1 MRRLISGLAVAAGL
15 FFASIAPSHA
25 GVTITFYSH
34 KFRLIDG
41 LASDYPHGFAILS
54 GTNNAGQPVN
64 VDMGFSATTLYAMA
78 LLVPLDGAL
87 DDPYTG
93 DYVAT
98 ATPHFSFPLSEAQYQ
113 AVLATADK
121 WRNAKQ
127 PSYDFY
133 TRNCVTF
140 IRDIAVAAG
149 LSVSY
154 SRDFIHDPKGF
165 LDDAAIRNR
174 PFLAQY
180 GNRFQ
185 GGPQPA
191 PMTASLPGQN
201 APATADAPV
210 SAQASA
216 LAPAPH

>member
-154 SRDFIHDPKGF
+154 SRDFIHDPRDSWTTRRSATGPSW
-165 LDDAAIRNR
+165 RNM
-174 PFLAQY
+174 A
-180 GNRFQ
+180 
-185 GGPQPA
+185 
-191 PMTASLPGQN
+191 TASRAGPSQR
-201 APATADAPV
+201 P
-210 SAQASA
+210 
-216 LAPAPH
+216 